1 MFSKIIRRTHMY
13 LALFL
18 GPWML
23 MYALSTMVM
32 NHRHLFRS
40 PAQFEKE
47 REQAY
52 AASFPADAKP
62 RQRGEQILRDQHLE
76 GAFGVQGPAPDGR
89 LTVNRQSLVE
99 PRRVVY
105 APAGGRLTVER
116 LAFRTPAFLE
126 RFHRRRGYQQPYVV
140 DKTWAV
146 TVDLVIVAMVFWV
159 LSGLWMWWEMR
170 VTRLRGA
177 VFALLGVALFA
188 FFVATI

>member
-23 MYALSTMVM
+23 MYALSTMAM
-32 NHRHLFRS
+32 NHRDPSRAQ
-40 PAQFEKE
+40 PQFEKE

-62 RQRGEQILRDQHLE
+62 RQIGEQILRDLHLE

-89 LTVNRQSLVE
+89 LTINRQDLVE
-99 PRRVVY
+99 PRRIVY
-105 APAGGRLTVER
+105 TPADAKLTIEK

-126 RFHRRRGYQQPYVV
+126 RFHRRRGYQQHYMM
-140 DKTWAV
+140 DNTWAF

-170 VTRLRGA
+170 VTRLWGA
-177 VFALLGVALFA
+177 AFALLGVALFA
-188 FFVATI
+188 FFVAKI